1 MIKQVNDN
9 QNKVNIDMLIP
20 DKRDLKAKGIT
31 RNEEYIIS
39 VSSIYQEVPNSR
51 GLNNKLKLHKTELQ

>member
-20 DKRDLKAKGIT
+20 DKRDLKAKGII
-31 RNEEYIIS
+31 RN
-39 VSSIYQEVPNSR
+39 
-51 GLNNKLKLHKTELQ
+51 